1 MARKHIKISRRML
14 FTWFVLSGLILLF
27 APQDL
32 TGKFQLGF
40 VRIFRWPLSMGG
52 DLVLT
57 ANTQQQFQNVVPRRE
72 YDKLLNHIDNL
83 QETLRRQREKNEK
96 IKGYNNT
103 YVWEGTDYVIA
114 DVITADI
121 KDPRNE
127 MTVDYRGKAGLTKGQ
142 FVLGDNSII
151 GTISDVSSGAA
162 RVKLFT
168 DPTFRIP
175 VRIGEFNFDRMMHGN
190 GDNTA
195 KVPLVP
201 AKYKIKIGQ
210 SVLALTNNR
219 KSGFL
224 DDPMIIGR
232 FLDAPVL
239 IGKVAKVEKSRKAPL
254 LLDITVRPACD
265 IEKLE
270 DVAVIIMGTKD

>member
-1 MARKHIKISRRML
+1 M

-52 DLVLT
+52 DLALT
-57 ANTQQQFQNVVPRRE
+57 ANMQQPFQDAVSRRDYE
-72 YDKLLNHIDNL
+72 KLLNHIDNL
-83 QETLRRQREKNEK
+83 QETLRQQREKYEK
-96 IKGYNNT
+96 VKSYNT
-103 YVWEGTDYVIA
+103 YVWEGTDYVVA
-114 DVITADI
+114 DVITTNI
-121 KDPRNE
+121 KGSGNE
-127 MTVDYRGKAGLTKGQ
+127 MTVNYRGKAGLTKGQ

-168 DPTFRIP
+168 DLTSRIP
-175 VRIGEFNFDRMMHGN
+175 VRIGELNFDRMMHGN

-195 KVPLVP
+195 KIPQVP
-201 AKYKIKIGQ
+201 AKYQIKIKIGQ
-210 SVLALTNNR
+210 SVLALANNR

-224 DDPMIIGR
+224 DTPATIGR
-232 FLDAPVL
+232 FLDAAVI
-239 IGKVAKVEKSRKAPL
+239 IGRVAKVEKSRKDPL

-270 DVAVIIMGTKD
+270 DVAVIIMGTKE

>member
-1 MARKHIKISRRML
+1 ML

-57 ANTQQQFQNVVPRRE
+57 ANTQQQFQDMVPRRE

-83 QETLRRQREKNEK
+83 QETLRRQREKFEK
-96 IKGYNNT
+96 AYGLYNT
-103 YVWEGTDYVIA
+103 SVWEGTNYVIA
-114 DVITADI
+114 DVITANT
-121 KDPRNE
+121 KGSRNE
-127 MTVDYRGKAGLTKGQ
+127 LTVNYRGKAGLTKGQ

-151 GTISDVSSGAA
+151 GTISNVSSGAA

-168 DPTFRIP
+168 DPTSRIP
-175 VRIGEFNFDRMMHGN
+175 VRIGELNFDRMMYGN
-190 GDNTA
+190 GDNMA
-195 KVPLVP
+195 KIPQVS
-201 AKYKIKIGQ
+201 AEYQNQIKIGQ
-210 SVLALTNNR
+210 SVFASDKKPELSKNPELNK
-219 KSGFL
+219 KSE
-224 DDPMIIGR
+224 

-239 IGKVAKVEKSRKAPL
+239 IGKVAKVEKSRKNPL

>member
-1 MARKHIKISRRML
+1 ML
-14 FTWFVLSGLILLF
+14 FTWFVLGGLILLF
-27 APQDL
+27 LPQDF

-52 DLVLT
+52 DIALT
-57 ANTQQQFQNVVPRRE
+57 ANTQQQFQDVVPRRE
-72 YDKLLNHIDNL
+72 HEKLLNHIDNL
-83 QETLRRQREKNEK
+83 QETLWQQQKKFEK
-96 IKGYNNT
+96 IYGLYNT
-103 YVWEGTDYVIA
+103 SVWEGTDIVVA
-114 DVITADI
+114 DVITTV
-121 KDPRNE
+121 KGSSNE
-127 MTVDYRGKAGLTKGQ
+127 MTVDYRGKASLTKGQ
-142 FVLGDNSII
+142 FVLGNNSII
-151 GTISDVSSGAA
+151 GTISNVSSGAA

-168 DPTFRIP
+168 DPTSNIP

-201 AKYKIKIGQ
+201 AEYKIKIGQ

-224 DDPMIIGR
+224 NDPMIIGR

-239 IGKVAKVEKSRKAPL
+239 IGKVAKVEKSRKNPL